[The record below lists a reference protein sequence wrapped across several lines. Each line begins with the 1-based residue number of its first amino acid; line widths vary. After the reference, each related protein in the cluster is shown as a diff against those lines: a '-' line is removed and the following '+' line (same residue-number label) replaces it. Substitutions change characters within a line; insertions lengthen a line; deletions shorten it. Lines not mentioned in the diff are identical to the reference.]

1 MKKIM
6 LISLLSLGLVFAPLL
21 GVHAQENDIN
31 IYSGAYYTSFADSEL
46 ADLDDELNID
56 LSSGIGFKVG
66 GEIGIV
72 PEFGISGEYSRIFNS
87 DSTSETM
94 FFDGE
99 EVDMNIDVNMPINTI
114 RGAALLNIHELM
126 EQDNIPSIKLS
137 GGLGYY
143 FGEMEVTAE
152 ATANEITETETESE
166 DFSGIGFKF
175 DIAIEQEVADN
186 FNVNGDIGY
195 RILDLENGD
204 DDFNANG
211 LELGAGISYS
221 F

>member
-6 LISLLSLGLVFAPLL
+6 LISLLSLVLVFAPLL
-21 GVHAQENDIN
+21 GVNAQENDIN

-66 GEIGIV
+66 GEIKIV

-99 EVDMNIDVNMPINTI
+99 EVDMNIDVNMPVNTI
-114 RGAALLNIHELM
+114 RGAAILNVHELM
-126 EQDNIPSIKLS
+126 EQENIPSIKLS

-211 LELGAGISYS
+211 LELGAGVSYS